1 MGNFIGHKWV
11 DRFIIVLQAPD
22 ESFQS
27 VTKLARYLSGE
38 VKASDVINSTDADED
53 PIGDKNMPFPN
64 PTKRKKKDIFSD
76 VSRFK
81 TIDENAKNVSFI
93 LIHC

>member
-1 MGNFIGHKWV
+1 M
-11 DRFIIVLQAPD
+11 QAPD

-38 VKASDVINSTDADED
+38 VKASDVINSTDTNDD

-64 PTKRKKKDIFSD
+64 PTKRKKKDIFTD

-81 TIDENAKNVSFI
+81 AIDENAKNVSFI
-93 LIHC
+93 LHSLLI